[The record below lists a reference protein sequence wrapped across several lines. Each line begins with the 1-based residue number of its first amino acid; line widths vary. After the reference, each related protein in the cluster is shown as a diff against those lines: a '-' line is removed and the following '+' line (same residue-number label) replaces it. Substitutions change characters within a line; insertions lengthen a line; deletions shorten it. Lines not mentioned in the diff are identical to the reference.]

1 MILKK
6 VSPTK
11 AWGYGGPHG
20 LFKRGREF
28 DSEDPNDV
36 ARLLANIK
44 VLIKQ
49 VCESFYACL
58 RPGVTRALTAYS
70 SAAKT
75 WLKIIRM
82 RKLCNSWKRWV
93 NS

>member
-1 MILKK
+1 MNNLEQKIDDKYIIQKYHVFPMILKK

-44 VLIKQ
+44 VLVKD
-49 VCESFYACL
+49 VCES
-58 RPGVTRALTAYS
+58 
-70 SAAKT
+70 
-75 WLKIIRM
+75 
-82 RKLCNSWKRWV
+82 
-93 NS
+93 

>member
-44 VLIKQ
+44 VLVKD
-49 VCESFYACL
+49 VCES
-58 RPGVTRALTAYS
+58 
-70 SAAKT
+70 
-75 WLKIIRM
+75 W
-82 RKLCNSWKRWV
+82 
-93 NS
+93 